1 MDDGEDGVGVEGN
14 KSQEEHKDCVHVEG
28 ALPSG
33 PGKQQPEDD
42 GGRHNGEDAVNPGV
56 VADVQSLR

>member
-1 MDDGEDGVGVEGN
+1 MDDGEDGVGVEGSVQLHSGGN

-33 PGKQQPEDD
+33 PLKQ
-42 GGRHNGEDAVNPGV
+42 
-56 VADVQSLR
+56 